1 MPPKQPISVANCR
14 YSEHFNSLLAPKCPR
29 LIEFSPCV
37 PILFSRDPNHSEY
50 IAIINCK
57 HIINF
62 CLLIGAGFS
71 LSVQAH
77 DENNTI
83 AVFKNAN
90 PSVVT
95 VTNQTLVRDRRS
107 FDLLTVPQGAGTGFV
122 WNREG
127 IIVTNFHVLEGARK
141 ITITLPD
148 QSHWP
153 AEIIGLAPDKD
164 LAVLRIKAPRDK
176 LKPLPLG
183 DSSQLEVG
191 RSVLAIGNPFGLDA
205 TLTVG
210 VVSALGREI
219 ESPNNRKIRN
229 VIQTDA
235 AINPGNSG
243 GPLLNSKGQLIGVN
257 TMLFSPSGANAGI
270 GFAIP
275 VNTVKKIVPQLIQH
289 GRLVRPILGID
300 VAPQKWAS
308 NNKIIGV
315 PVLRSIP
322 GLPAAQAG
330 IQGVRRNH
338 RGGLELGDII
348 IGINGH
354 KVHNYDD
361 LLTILEQYRAGD
373 QVELELQKRQER
385 RQQKLILAA
394 PR

>member
-1 MPPKQPISVANCR
+1 M
-14 YSEHFNSLLAPKCPR
+14 
-29 LIEFSPCV
+29 
-37 PILFSRDPNHSEY
+37 
-50 IAIINCK
+50 
-57 HIINF
+57 
-62 CLLIGAGFS
+62 
-71 LSVQAH
+71 QAH

-83 AVFKNAN
+83 AIFKKSN

-95 VTNQTLVRDRRS
+95 VTNQTQVRDRHS

-153 AEIIGLAPDKD
+153 AEVVGLAPDKD
-164 LAVLRIKAPRDK
+164 LAVLRIKAPRDT

-183 DSSQLEVG
+183 DSNQLEVG

-219 ESPNNRKIRN
+219 ESPNKRKIRN

-243 GPLLNSKGQLIGVN
+243 GPLLNSQGLLIGVN
-257 TMLFSPSGANAGI
+257 TMIFSPSGASAGI

-275 VNTVKKIVPQLIQH
+275 VNTVKKIVPQLIQY

-300 VAPQKWAS
+300 TAPQEWAS
-308 NNKIIGV
+308 NNNIVGV

-330 IQGVRRNH
+330 IQGVARN
-338 RGGLELGDII
+338 RWGSIELGDII
-348 IGINGH
+348 TGINGH
-354 KVHNYDD
+354 KVRNYDD
-361 LLTILEQYRAGD
+361 LLTILEQHRAGD
-373 QVELELQKRQER
+373 QVELELQRRQQS